1 MLKGFAGRVRTGY
14 YGCGKQVQAG
24 SVFSAITAVGQ
35 AIVLATNTNPTKVV
49 GSDKLLPRLQQML
62 DGVCKAD
69 PPTTKQLP
77 VEADVPEFLVKLGLA
92 SEARELDR
100 AVGDLTLIAFYY
112 LLALGSTPPRE
123 PGITQSKLRSLK
135 WGT

>member
-1 MLKGFAGRVRTGY
+1 
-14 YGCGKQVQAG
+14 
-24 SVFSAITAVGQ
+24 
-35 AIVLATNTNPTKVV
+35 
-49 GSDKLLPRLQQML
+49 ML